1 MYSYISW
8 LFESFLGLLGL
19 KSKSGHVL
27 FLGLDN
33 AGKSTLLYLI
43 QTGKFTATKPTMHCD
58 KNEVRVKTGP
68 GMRDVLSLTTFDLGG
83 HVQAR
88 RVWRDYFFNVDAV
101 IFLIDTSDH
110 VRFHESKRELK
121 VRRRIRK
128 YPRDPTNLTYFHRA

>member
-1 MYSYISW
+1 MFAYVAW
-8 LFESFLGLLGL
+8 LLDSFLGLLGL
-19 KSKSGHVL
+19 RSKSGRVL

-58 KNEVRVKTGP
+58 KHEVKVKTGP

-83 HVQAR
+83 HLQAR

-101 IFLIDTSDH
+101 VFLIDTSDYE
-110 VRFHESKRELK
+110 RFHESKRELQVEK
-121 VRRRIRK
+121 
-128 YPRDPTNLTYFHRA
+128 